1 MSKTYRL
8 SKVNQ
13 LIDLNG
19 ELINFE
25 TTFRA
30 KSKNGEPFEL
40 LVIDQATLDNTQ
52 NVEFKKIPGEI
63 SGTVRQDKNVYQN
76 YSLILR
82 ADPPCDCD
90 VEVNT
95 REIPGVAVQPQQ
107 AAQAPAPQ
115 SKSSKNMWMYV
126 LGGVVALALAWYFL
140 FSGKSK
146 KAVPDLAP
154 SPLPPPVVQGPPPQ
168 EQPSGNP
175 FLERLRKL
183 NLNA

>member
-95 REIPGVAVQPQQ
+95 REIPAAVPQ
-107 AAQAPAPQ
+107 AAPAQIPQ
-115 SKSSKNMWMYV
+115 SPSPKQSSNMWMYV

-146 KAVPDLAP
+146 KIAQETASIP
-154 SPLPPPVVQGPPPQ
+154 SLPPVPIPDQTT
-168 EQPSGNP
+168 ENP
-175 FLERLRKL
+175 FLQRLRKL